1 MIQKIKIIKTLI
13 IIFSLS
19 LSFSANAQTVEE
31 IIKGRKAMFSENYQN
46 AKKISILLKSK
57 RIEEAKPLMKK
68 ISDNYIKLLDY
79 FPENA
84 KEGFK
89 TGALP
94 SIWENKDEF
103 NALMKKASDDM
114 IKLAK
119 AIDTAEDLR
128 ENVYVRESLETSQL
142 SAKSGT
148 RFRSV
153 SKETNPPKISTTMAA
168 DVVSEVRCGSKVG
181 GSAHNLL
188 NTPPASISEP
198 TDASAIVLISDFSL
212 GTEEDI
218 GDVDSDEE
226 MAPS

>member
-1 MIQKIKIIKTLI
+1 MKQKIKIIQM
-13 IIFSLS
+13 IIFIFFI
-19 LSFSANAQTVEE
+19 SFPFYANAMTVEE

-103 NALMKKASDDM
+103 NALMQKASDDM
-114 IKLAK
+114 LKLAK
-119 AIDTAEDLR
+119 AIDTADDLR
-128 ENVYVRESLETSQL
+128 AVQKELMWSNC
-142 SAKSGT
+142 SACHS
-148 RFRSV
+148 RFR
-153 SKETNPPKISTTMAA
+153 
-168 DVVSEVRCGSKVG
+168 
-181 GSAHNLL
+181 
-188 NTPPASISEP
+188 
-198 TDASAIVLISDFSL
+198 
-212 GTEEDI
+212 
-218 GDVDSDEE
+218 
-226 MAPS
+226 APH

>member
-1 MIQKIKIIKTLI
+1 MKQKIKIIQT
-13 IIFSLS
+13 IIFIFFI
-19 LSFSANAQTVEE
+19 SFPFYANAMTVEE

-79 FPENA
+79 FPENT

-103 NALMKKASDDM
+103 NALMQKASDDM

-119 AIDTAEDLR
+119 AIETAEDLR
-128 ENVYVRESLETSQL
+128 AVQKELMWSNCTACHS
-142 SAKSGT
+142 
-148 RFRSV
+148 RFR
-153 SKETNPPKISTTMAA
+153 
-168 DVVSEVRCGSKVG
+168 
-181 GSAHNLL
+181 
-188 NTPPASISEP
+188 
-198 TDASAIVLISDFSL
+198 
-212 GTEEDI
+212 
-218 GDVDSDEE
+218 
-226 MAPS
+226 APH